1 MRSNKKAF
9 ILEVSNANSSF
20 ICMWIWWSEYL
31 ATGKESGDINY
42 VSAETRSG
50 CDVSSSDSVDYM
62 KQ

>member
-1 MRSNKKAF
+1 MYVDLV
-9 ILEVSNANSSF
+9 I
-20 ICMWIWWSEYL
+20 WIYL